1 VAYDAAVRVWY
12 GPESYQHAL
21 WRKPTAHTIGVTAPK
36 PCIVYRPGGGWAG
49 ADVADLESRLWWYY
63 SLNDA
68 TSGYDSTYQVFVLN
82 TASVGYNR
90 AKVTGLTAWVTA
102 TAYADGD
109 FRGRAGLLW
118 QCVLTHT
125 SGDASAPSDVWTTGR
140 TYVAGDTVIRRTVT
154 KRQYIC
160 ILGHVASSTSEAG
173 LGVDTATYWTDVSP
187 ATAWADATAYVVGNV
202 RESGGSVYYCVA
214 NHLSAVGTNDP
225 ATGTAWEPVWHLLGT
240 TDNHNGTAYWREIVR
255 NETGQRQVADLGE
268 CTPGGLDEAVGNVQ
282 QFIGW
287 LRRNAATYGV
297 NPDQICVAGASAG
310 GQLAGCVAYAESIPW
325 AKDSQIY
332 GAARDAFYTSTRP
345 NAALLTWTPVDLVRH
360 TVYGLKNGL
369 YGEDSNDA
377 GWVARPADVKRAMSP
392 LYTLKRTGLAVP
404 TCLDFLGQGT
414 HTLNVFTGLTGE
426 PYHHPDNGGLLM
438 QYLAAARTTGLGQT
452 GHIFFDD
459 TSAGVYRYR
468 TTYTSAT
475 VSAGTVGDL
484 QEPAELMIAWLNAA
498 LGV

>member
-21 WRKPTAHTIGVTAPK
+21 WRKPTGHTIGVTAPK

-49 ADVADLESRLWWYY
+49 ADVADLESRGWWYY

-90 AKVTGLTAWVTA
+90 AKVTGLTAWVNT
-102 TAYADGD
+102 TAYALGD
-109 FRGRAGLLW
+109 YRGHGGRLW
-118 QCVLTHT
+118 VCIDAHT
-125 SGDASAPSDVWTTGR
+125 SVLVDNEPGVGATWE
-140 TYVAGDTVIRRTVT
+140 T
-154 KRQYIC
+154 K
-160 ILGHVASSTSEAG
+160 
-173 LGVDTATYWTDVSP
+173 
-187 ATAWADATAYVVGNV
+187 
-202 RESGGSVYYCVA
+202 
-214 NHLSAVGTNDP
+214 
-225 ATGTAWEPVWHLLGT
+225 
-240 TDNHNGTAYWREIVR
+240 WREIGR

-332 GAARDAFYTSTRP
+332 GAARDAFYTSTQP
-345 NAALLTWTPVDLVRH
+345 NAALLSITPVDLVRH
-360 TVYGLKNGL
+360 TTYSLLNGL
-369 YGEDSNDA
+369 YGEDASDA
-377 GWVARPADVKRAMSP
+377 VWVAREAAIKRAMSP
-392 LYTLKRTGLAVP
+392 LYVLKRTGLAIP
-404 TCLDFLGQGT
+404 TCLDFVAAGSHTAGT
-414 HTLNVFTGLTGE
+414 AFTGLTGS
-426 PYHHPDNGGLLM
+426 PYHHPDNGWLM
-438 QYLAAARTTGLGQT
+438 LQYLNAARPTGLAQS

-459 TSAGVYRYR
+459 ASAGVYRY
-468 TTYTSAT
+468 YTAFGGAAT
-475 VSAGTVGDL
+475 SAGTSGDP
-484 QEPAELMIAWLNAA
+484 QEAAELMIAWLNAA